1 MGFRNLTDSEV
12 ARLEAAGNRSDDW
25 SGIMVSDDFS
35 TGQLSGCRLGGRVL
49 IGSGTRIT
57 DSFVSDYRIGER
69 SVIRSVTALECRHRS
84 SFGNGTAV
92 DTVNECGGRRV
103 LIHDM
108 MSAQAAYMAAMY
120 RHRRN
125 LAGKFDA
132 MASRRAEEV
141 SSETGTVGDDCMI
154 VGAGLIRET
163 RIGNGVT
170 IEGASLLENGTL
182 LDGARV
188 GADVK
193 ARDFIAAEGSTMD
206 NGAICQRCFIGEAAV
221 IGNGFTAVDSLFFA
235 NSHCENGE
243 AASIFAGPYTVSHHK
258 SSLLIA
264 GIFSFFNG
272 GSGTNQ
278 SNHLFKGGAVHQAV
292 HPRGCKFA
300 SNAYVMAPAAEGP
313 FTMVM
318 GRHLKHHDTSGMPF
332 SYLIESDGVSM
343 LMPAMNLRSYGT
355 ARDMEKW
362 PQRDRR
368 SVRRDII
375 DFEEFN
381 PYLTGRVME
390 AAETLRKMA
399 ESHPGEESYHYNNT
413 FIKASMLR
421 MGIKLYEKYAECALG
436 HMLSEGGDGKTAD
449 SAEAYGKWV
458 DMAGQY
464 ISKAA
469 VERLL
474 DDIESE
480 RITTPG
486 EIDGRLRRFDGE
498 RLRHERAWALA
509 ELARMRGER
518 PSDRDI
524 AECIARGEEAYRSLR
539 ETVEADLQ
547 RENSADMSVGYGID
561 SDSEQERM
569 EDFKRV
575 RGL

>member
-1 MGFRNLTDSEV
+1 MGFRNLTDNEI
-12 ARLEAAGNRSDDW
+12 ARLRESGNSARDW
-25 SGIMVSDDFS
+25 AKVMVSDDFR
-35 TGQLSGCRLGGRVL
+35 TEQLDGCRFAGRVT
-49 IGSGTRIT
+49 IDSGATIT
-57 DSFVSDYRIGER
+57 DSFVSDYRIGKR
-69 SVIRSVTALECRHRS
+69 SVIRSVTALECRRRS

-92 DTVNECGGRRV
+92 ETVNECGGRRV
-103 LIHDM
+103 LIHEA
-108 MSAQAAYMAAMY
+108 MSAQAAYFAAMY

-125 LAGKFDA
+125 LVGRLDA
-132 MASRRAEEV
+132 MAERLAGER
-141 SSETGTVGDDCMI
+141 SSETGSVGCDCVI
-154 VGAGLIRET
+154 VGAKFIRET
-163 RIGNGVT
+163 NIRDGVV

-188 GADVK
+188 GIDVK
-193 ARDFIAAEGSTMD
+193 ARDFIAAEGSVMD
-206 NGAICQRCFIGEAAV
+206 NGATCERCFIGEAAI
-221 IGNGFTAVDSLFFA
+221 IGNGFTAVNSLFFA

-243 AASIFAGPYTVSHHK
+243 ASAIFAGPYTVSHHK
-258 SSLLIA
+258 STLLIA

-318 GRHLKHHDTSGMPF
+318 GRHVKHHDTSEMPF
-332 SYLIESDGVSM
+332 SYLVENSGTSV

-355 ARDMEKW
+355 ARDIAKW

-368 SVRRDII
+368 RVRRDVI

-381 PYLTGRVME
+381 PYLTGRVIG
-390 AAETLRKMA
+390 AADTLRKLREA
-399 ESHPGEESYHYNNT
+399 QPDESSYHYRNT
-413 FIKASMLR
+413 FIKASMLQ
-421 MGIKLYEKYAECALG
+421 MGIKLYEKYIVCALG
-436 HMLSEGGDGKTAD
+436 RMLSGAPASGGEPSDG
-449 SAEAYGKWV
+449 AYGKWV
-458 DMAGQY
+458 DIAGQY
-464 ISKAA
+464 ISMEA

-474 DDIESE
+474 DDIEAG
-480 RITTPG
+480 RVATPE
-486 EIDGRLRRFDGE
+486 EIDSRLRRFDDG
-498 RLRHERAWALA
+498 RLLHARAWALA
-509 ELARMRGER
+509 KLARMLGHK
-518 PSDRDI
+518 PSEEEV
-524 AECIARGEEAYRSLR
+524 AECIARGEEAHRSLC

-569 EDFKRV
+569 EDFKAV

>member
-25 SGIMVSDDFS
+25 SGVMVSDDFR
-35 TGQLSGCRLGGRVL
+35 TEQLSGCRLSGRVL
-49 IGSGTRIT
+49 IDSGARIT
-57 DSFVSDYRIGER
+57 DSSVSGYRIGER
-69 SVIRSVTALECRHRS
+69 SVVRSVTLLECRHRS
-84 SFGNGTAV
+84 PFGNGTAV
-92 DTVNECGGRRV
+92 ETVNECGGRRV
-103 LIHDM
+103 LIHDR

-120 RHRRN
+120 RHRPN
-125 LAGKFDA
+125 LVAKLDA
-132 MASRRAEEV
+132 MAVRRGEEV
-141 SSETGTVGDDCMI
+141 SSETGTVGSDCQI
-154 VGAGLIRET
+154 VGARIIREV

-193 ARDFIAAEGSTMD
+193 ARDFIAAEGSVMD
-206 NGAICQRCFIGEAAV
+206 NGAICEKCFIGEAATV
-221 IGNGFTAVDSLFFA
+221 GNGFTAANSLFFA

-258 SSLLIA
+258 STLLIA

-318 GRHLKHHDTSGMPF
+318 GRHVKHHDTSEMPF
-332 SYLIESDGVSM
+332 SYLVESNGVSM

-355 ARDMEKW
+355 ARDIAKW

-368 SVRRDII
+368 SVRRDVI

-381 PYLTGRVME
+381 PYLTGRVIC
-390 AAETLRKMA
+390 AAESLRHMGDSQPD
-399 ESHPGEESYHYNNT
+399 EQLYHYHNT

-421 MGIKLYEKYAECALG
+421 MGIKLYEKYIACALG
-436 HMLSEGGDGKTAD
+436 QILSNGTEGRTDNTG
-449 SAEAYGKWV
+449 EAYGKWV

-469 VERLL
+469 VERLI
-474 DDIESE
+474 DDIEAE
-480 RITTPG
+480 RVTTPE
-486 EIDGRLRRFDGE
+486 EIDARLRRFDGE
-498 RLRHERAWALA
+498 RLQHERAWALA
-509 ELARMRGER
+509 ELARMLGHK
-518 PSDRDI
+518 PSEEEI
-524 AECIARGEEAYRSLR
+524 AECIARGEEAHRSLC